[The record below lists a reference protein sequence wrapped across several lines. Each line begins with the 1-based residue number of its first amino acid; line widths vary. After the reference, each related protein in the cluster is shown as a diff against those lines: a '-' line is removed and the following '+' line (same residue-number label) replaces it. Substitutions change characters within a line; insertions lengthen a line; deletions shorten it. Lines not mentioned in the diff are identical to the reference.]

1 MKQIT
6 VRCDEC
12 EADICKDL
20 KEYNRSLKL
29 RRKFFC
35 NNKCSAQYSN
45 RQRMERGEVFSLP
58 PEFIGKGSKKT
69 KFSIF
74 KPLLKR
80 IKNRKN
86 TQEISITLEDVA
98 EIWKKQNGICVYTK
112 MKLTLPEWSGKKSI
126 FTASVDRI
134 DPNKGY
140 TKDNCQIVSIM
151 ANLAK
156 NDCSDEDMKEFCSQI
171 KKCL

>member
-1 MKQIT
+1 MKIII
-6 VRCDEC
+6 VKCDEC
-12 EADICKDL
+12 GTDVCREL
-20 KEYNRSLKL
+20 KEYKRSLKL
-29 RRKFFC
+29 KRKNFC

-45 RQRMERGEVFSLP
+45 RLRMERGEIFALP

-80 IKNRKN
+80 IQNRKN
-86 TQEISITLEDVA
+86 KKEISITLEDVA
-98 EIWKKQNGICVYTK
+98 EIWEKQKGVCIYTK
-112 MKLTLPEWSGKKSI
+112 MKLTLPEWYGKKTI
-126 FTASVDRI
+126 YTASMDRI

-151 ANLAK
+151 ANFAK
-156 NDCSDEDMKEFCSQI
+156 NDFSDEDMKEFCKQI
-171 KKCL
+171 KMCL